1 MFKITETSFVQNIYS
16 ADLKI
21 DKKLFKKIK
30 NYSVTRYIDL
40 STTYHETLPEGL
52 MKEITNYLNSYV
64 TEVGKL
70 LNKKRHVF
78 KEVWIQKY
86 GIADY
91 HNIHIH
97 AIDKAAYSFVL
108 YVDGGP
114 KSGVTRFYNLGYP
127 YVQYGR
133 YLDSIPVP
141 GKCTIFFGAL
151 PHESAPSK
159 DNKKLIV
166 SGNIEYS

>member
-1 MFKITETSFVQNIYS
+1 MLKIIETAFVQNIYH

-30 NYSVTRYIDL
+30 SYSVKRYKDL
-40 STTYHETLPEGL
+40 NTTYYETLPEGL
-52 MKEITNYLNSYV
+52 TKEITNYLNRYA

-70 LNKKRHVF
+70 LDKKGHVF

-91 HNIHIH
+91 HNLHVH
-97 AIDKAAYSFVL
+97 AIDKDSYSFIL
-108 YVDGGP
+108 YIDGGP
-114 KSGVTRFYNLGYP
+114 KSGATRFYSLGYP
-127 YVQYGR
+127 YVYYGTH
-133 YLDSIPVP
+133 LESQPIP
-141 GKCTIFFGAL
+141 GKCVIFFGAL
-151 PHESAPSK
+151 PHESVPSR
-159 DNKKLIV
+159 DNKKLVV